1 MSRLFAANL
10 AVFRAEVKGQECK
23 EPDRATGVPAP
34 SPRWHRGLLIS
45 PLIKDNYYFPS
56 ATIRIPEFT
65 TNFDGATGR

>member
-1 MSRLFAANL
+1 MSRSFLTNVV
-10 AVFRAEVKGQECK
+10 VFGAEVVGREWK
-23 EPDRATGVPAP
+23 EPGRATGVPAP
-34 SPRWHRGLLIS
+34 PPRRHRGLLIS